1 MPHPHLP
8 PDSGRTRSRACMAG
22 LLLALCAGLSH
33 ASGAA
38 DTNVAPTGAQGLIER
53 GRQLAVAAD
62 CAACHTAPKGGAPF
76 AGGYAIE
83 SPLGAIHSTNIT
95 PSMTYGIGSYTLAQ
109 FSRALRQGVRADG
122 AHLYPAMPYTAYTQ
136 ISDEDT
142 QALYTYFME
151 GVKPVDTPSF
161 ETKLPF
167 PFSVRSSMAAWNALF
182 LKDERFKPDAAKS
195 IEVNRGAYLADA
207 LAHCGT
213 CHTPRNGLMAE
224 RTDKAYLGG
233 GNVGAWHAPNI
244 TSDATHGIGA
254 WSEAELV
261 QYMRTGHI
269 DGKAQAAGPM
279 AEAIEHSL
287 QHLPEADLKA
297 IALYLK
303 QTPPVGGAASTAAA
317 EPAPAPAMPD
327 AKTRFNHGQAS
338 RSEIEMR
345 GEANVQ
351 AGWRIY
357 SGSCAHCHQ
366 ANGTGTA
373 NGAYPSL
380 FHNSAT
386 GADRADNLVATILH
400 GVSRTAQGKPQFMP
414 AFGDAASYTDR
425 LSDQEIADV
434 SNYVLT
440 QYGNPAV
447 QVSDAQVRVARE
459 GGEKPW
465 IVRLQPAV
473 APGLA
478 IALAALVL
486 LVLHATRRRRA
497 RTRAVH

>member
-1 MPHPHLP
+1 MLMRPAL
-8 PDSGRTRSRACMAG
+8 RRLRLAG
-22 LLLALCAGLSH
+22 TAGMLLALAGWVQAASPSH
-33 ASGAA
+33 GIAPEGASGL
-38 DTNVAPTGAQGLIER
+38 VEK

-62 CAACHTAPKGGAPF
+62 CAACHTAPKGGVPF

-83 SPLGAIHSTNIT
+83 SPLGAIWSTNIT
-95 PSMTYGIGSYTLAQ
+95 PSKTHGIGTYTLAQ
-109 FSRALRQGVRADG
+109 FSRALRQGVRPDG

-142 QALYTYFME
+142 QALYAYFME
-151 GVKPVDTPSF
+151 GVKPVDTPSP

-167 PFSVRSSMAAWNALF
+167 PFGVRSSMAVWNAMF
-182 LKDERFKPDAAKS
+182 LKDERFKPDASKS

-224 RTDKAYLGG
+224 KTDKAYLGG
-233 GNVGAWHAPNI
+233 GSVGAWHAPNI
-244 TSDATHGIGA
+244 TSDATHGVGA
-254 WSEAELV
+254 WTEAELV
-261 QYMRTGHI
+261 QYLRTGHI

-297 IALYLK
+297 IAVYLK
-303 QTPPVGGAASTAAA
+303 QTPPLGAATGTGTA
-317 EPAPAPAMPD
+317 PD
-327 AKTRFNHGQAS
+327 AKTRFNQGQAS
-338 RSEIEMR
+338 RSEIELR
-345 GEANVQ
+345 GEINVE
-351 AGWRIY
+351 AGWRVY

-386 GADRADNLVATILH
+386 GADRADNLIATLLH
-400 GVSRTAQGKPQFMP
+400 GVSRTVDGKPQFMP
-414 AFGDAASYTDR
+414 AFGDAASFTDR
-425 LSDQEIADV
+425 LSDQEIAEV

-447 QVSDAQVRVARE
+447 KVSAEQVRVARE
-459 GGEKPW
+459 GGEKPL
-465 IVRLQPAV
+465 IVRLQPVV
-473 APGLA
+473 APGIGLA
-478 IALAALVL
+478 LLVWVL
-486 LVLHATRRRRA
+486 LAVRIARRRRA
-497 RTRAVH
+497 RATP